1 MPHAVHEHVR
11 ALALQRPRAP
21 RLDLPVHL
29 LELVAQGLGRHPVAP
44 QQLAD
49 VVHLPG
55 AHAGQVHVDQRLLDA
70 LLTTPVS
77 FDHRRLEQRA
87 LELRDLEGHGPGLHG
102 QVTLVMTHSVG
113 LPVPGAL
120 VAGGAR
126 DLVRLRV
133 QQLLDL
139 LRHQPVES
147 RLEHVLIDL

>member
-1 MPHAVHEHVR
+1 MSISAF
-11 ALALQRPRAP
+11 
-21 RLDLPVHL
+21 
-29 LELVAQGLGRHPVAP
+29 
-44 QQLAD
+44 
-49 VVHLPG
+49 
-55 AHAGQVHVDQRLLDA
+55 LDA

-87 LELRDLEGHGPGLHG
+87 LELRDPEGHGPGLHG
-102 QVTLVMTHSVG
+102 QVTLVMTRSVG

-126 DLVRLRV
+126 DLVRLRVQHRV